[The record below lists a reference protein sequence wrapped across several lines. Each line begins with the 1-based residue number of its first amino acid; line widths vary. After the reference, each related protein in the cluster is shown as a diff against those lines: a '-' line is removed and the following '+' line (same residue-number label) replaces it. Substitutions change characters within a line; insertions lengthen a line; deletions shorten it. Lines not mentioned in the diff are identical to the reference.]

1 MEKWTHYQEEKITE
15 WNSESRNHDEGCRK
29 PRESQIELKHQHE
42 KDKKI
47 TVQEAR
53 HQRWQI
59 ICAGAESGENPDG
72 QEDIEISQGLE
83 DKTEKGR
90 RQGE

>member
-1 MEKWTHYQEEKITE
+1 M
-15 WNSESRNHDEGCRK
+15 
-29 PRESQIELKHQHE
+29 
-42 KDKKI
+42 
-47 TVQEAR
+47 QEAR
-53 HQRWQI
+53 HQRWQR